1 MDFKI
6 LSSAVI
12 PVKGLTLDASKF
24 RALLRHQDFD
34 GKANASKIEKDEDYV
49 GWPSGSLKMS
59 FEVMFFAKMDFQ
71 IVCSA
76 VIHSKGLTLDASR
89 ALLRHKNI

>member
-12 PVKGLTLDASKF
+12 PGKGLTLDAS

-34 GKANASKIEKDEDYV
+34 GKANVSKIEKDEDYV
-49 GWPSGSLKMS
+49 GWTYGSIKM
-59 FEVMFFAKMDFQ
+59 
-71 IVCSA
+71 
-76 VIHSKGLTLDASR
+76 
-89 ALLRHKNI
+89 